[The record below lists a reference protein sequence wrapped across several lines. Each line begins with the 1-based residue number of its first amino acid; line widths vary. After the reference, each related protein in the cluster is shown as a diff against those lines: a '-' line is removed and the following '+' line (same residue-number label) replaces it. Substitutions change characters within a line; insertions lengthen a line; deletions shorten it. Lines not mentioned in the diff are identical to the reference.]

1 MLGVQ
6 LDKIKISQK
15 GSLDFFFPTKKQE
28 IFNNLIKL
36 LNIIMFNI

>member
-1 MLGVQ
+1 MLGMQ
-6 LDKIKISQK
+6 LDKTKISQK
-15 GSLDFFFPTKKQE
+15 GSLDFFPIKKQE